1 MSASSSLKSCFSSS
15 AAGAVAVVAIAGI
28 LAKAVSGAVP
38 FGGDKLV
45 EGGTK
50 PLGRILF
57 TQYLLPFEV
66 LSILLLVAMVGVIL
80 LSKKDL
86 K

>member
-1 MSASSSLKSCFSSS
+1 MLTSDQHPQNVPVAHPFQP
-15 AAGAVAVVAIAGI
+15 AGFFAFRT
-28 LAKAVSGAVP
+28 P
-38 FGGDKLV
+38 
-45 EGGTK
+45 
-50 PLGRILF
+50 
-57 TQYLLPFEV
+57 LLPFEV